1 MKEENWKHQEERKSY
16 ESEQKHEC
24 KENGSLLVRMKNGVN
39 MLENSF
45 NLREMKVHVHIKIC
59 M

>member
-24 KENGSLLVRMKNGVN
+24 KENGSLLVRMKNGTTSPENWHLLTKLN
-39 MLENSF
+39 ML
-45 NLREMKVHVHIKIC
+45 LP
-59 M
+59 